1 MIFTS
6 LFWTPDQQALWN
18 QAIQLYL
25 FAGGL
30 LLSTLA
36 VLLYAIRIKIGK
48 IELLFWLVLLT
59 TITLFVFRLG
69 APERSHLLEF
79 CSLTICVHKA
89 LLERFGTHQI
99 RTAFLTAFICITVGL
114 IDESLQAVLPNRV
127 FDTEDIV
134 FNSLVVLTTLG
145 VSFLLQKARRYFSR
159 NN

>member
-18 QAIQLYL
+18 QSIQLYL

-30 LLSTLA
+30 LLSTIAILF
-36 VLLYAIRIKIGK
+36 YAIRIKIGK

-59 TITLFVFRLG
+59 AITLLVFRLG
-69 APERSHLLEF
+69 ASERSHLLEF

-89 LLERFGTHQI
+89 LRSRYPIQPFRAI
-99 RTAFLTAFICITVGL
+99 FLTGLICIL
-114 IDESLQAVLPNRV
+114 IGITDEVLQAVLPNRV

-134 FNSLVVLTTLG
+134 FNSLAVLTTLG
-145 VSFLLQKARRYFSR
+145 IYSLLGAVRRYFIR
-159 NN
+159 NS

>member
-1 MIFTS
+1 
-6 LFWTPDQQALWN
+6 
-18 QAIQLYL
+18 
-25 FAGGL
+25 L
-30 LLSTLA
+30 LLSALA
-36 VLLYAIRIKIGK
+36 TFFYAIRIKIGK

-99 RTAFLTAFICITVGL
+99 RAVFLAAFICITVGL

>member
-1 MIFTS
+1 VIFTS
-6 LFWTPDQQALWN
+6 LFWTPDQQALRN

-69 APERSHLLEF
+69 APECSHLLEF

-99 RTAFLTAFICITVGL
+99 RTAFLAAFICITVGL